1 LVQINQNN
9 KYKPFDSLTD
19 EQKKQQD
26 EDLFQTS
33 RLVNCGWFLQVIF
46 GDYIRCA
53 FISSSPLSLDV
64 VADPPSLL
72 SSLLLSVVV
81 CSVIL
86 NVNQT
91 DSTWA
96 LIPTGEIKS
105 LIGGQVDRGTGNAV
119 SVEFDRESTY
129 TLSIDRVY
137 PITGTNSSLF
147 ASFVNSPLPLAYCCR
162 KEGYSMD

>member
-1 LVQINQNN
+1 MRTDSLFVLLDRNHNWIVDKLVQINQNN
-9 KYKPFDSLTD
+9 KYKPFDSLSD

-26 EDLFQTS
+26 EDLFQTA

-53 FISSSPLSLDV
+53 SVPSSLLSFDV
-64 VADPPSLL
+64 VADSR
-72 SSLLLSVVV
+72 
-81 CSVIL
+81 CRRRRRRSVIL

-119 SVEFDRESTY
+119 SVEFDRKSSY
-129 TLSIDRVY
+129 PLSIDDS
-137 PITGTNSSLF
+137 TLN
-147 ASFVNSPLPLAYCCR
+147 
-162 KEGYSMD
+162 